1 MCLGIPMQVVSC
13 EGTRAQCTDG
23 VETLLVDT
31 SLVGEQAE
39 GTWLLV
45 FLGAAREVLE
55 PERAAQMKNA
65 LSAVAAVMSGGAAD
79 LDSLFAD
86 LVEREPQLPEHLRIN
101 NNN

>member
-13 EGTRAQCTDG
+13 EGSRAYCNDG
-23 VETLLVDT
+23 TTTQLVDT

-45 FLGAAREVLE
+45 FLGAAREVLSA
-55 PERAAQMKNA
+55 ERALQMRDA
-65 LSAVAAVMSGGAAD
+65 LAAVAAVMSGSTAD

-86 LVEREPQLPEHLRIN
+86 LTEREPQLPEHLRNDIN
-101 NNN
+101 N